1 MSVKNITVDHDNE
14 GRRVDNFL
22 FSNFKN
28 IPKSKIYKVIRKGE
42 VRVNSKRV
50 KPDTKLSKN
59 DLIRIPPNLINQE
72 KTLDINISKYA
83 FLKDRVIYDD
93 EDFLIF
99 NKPSNYAVH
108 SGTKNDHGLIDI
120 LRAVLKD
127 NSLNLCHRLDKETS
141 GCIVLSKNK
150 LFLKHFNGLL
160 RTKKITKTYLAIIC
174 GKLKKSITVTDKLI
188 ARRRNNIKT
197 SLVDDSGK
205 EALSIFNPI
214 KIYKNYTLVE
224 IEILTGKLHQIR
236 AHAESIKHPVLGDF
250 KYGNINLFK
259 EFYRLHPTFK
269 RLALHSQS
277 IAFLNI
283 DDQQHLFVA
292 DLSDDFQRVTK
303 IFS

>member
-14 GRRVDNFL
+14 GRRIDNFL

-72 KTLDINISKYA
+72 KNIDININKYA

-120 LRAVLKD
+120 LREVLKD
-127 NSLNLCHRLDKETS
+127 NSLNLCHRLDKGTS
-141 GCIVLSKNK
+141 GCLVIAKNQK
-150 LFLKHFNGLL
+150 FLGSFNNQLKQ
-160 RTKKITKTYLAIIC
+160 RKVKKIYHAIVKDFISEEMVIEDNIDTKTKGSFNKVSINKN
-174 GKLKKSITVTDKLI
+174 GKDAKSILKPLKKLDCSSLI
-188 ARRRNNIKT
+188 
-197 SLVDDSGK
+197 
-205 EALSIFNPI
+205 
-214 KIYKNYTLVE
+214 E
-224 IEILTGKLHQIR
+224 IEILTGRTHQIR
-236 AHAESIKHPVLGDF
+236 AQCEKINKNIANDK
-250 KYGNINLFK
+250 KYGCKDFNT
-259 EFYRLHPTFK
+259 RLKHSGIK
-269 RLALHSQS
+269 RLGLHSS
-277 IAFLNI
+277 EISFLDLENKI
-283 DDQQHLFVA
+283 NTFVA
-292 DLSDDFQRVTK
+292 DYDDQFEKMLSYLNT
-303 IFS
+303 

>member
-72 KTLDINISKYA
+72 KTLDINISKYV

-127 NSLNLCHRLDKETS
+127 NSLNLCHRLDKGTS
-141 GCIVLSKNK
+141 GCLVIAKNQK
-150 LFLKHFNGLL
+150 FLGSFNNQLKQ
-160 RTKKITKTYLAIIC
+160 RKVKKIYHAIVKDFISEEMVIEDSIDTNTK
-174 GKLKKSITVTDKLI
+174 GSFNKVSINK
-188 ARRRNNIKT
+188 N
-197 SLVDDSGK
+197 GK
-205 EALSIFNPI
+205 EAKSILKPLKKLDCSSLI
-214 KIYKNYTLVE
+214 E
-224 IEILTGKLHQIR
+224 IEILTGRTHQIR
-236 AHAESIKHPVLGDF
+236 AQCEKINKNIANDK
-250 KYGNINLFK
+250 KYGCK
-259 EFYRLHPTFK
+259 EFNTRLKHSGIK
-269 RLALHSQS
+269 RLGLHSS
-277 IAFLNI
+277 EISFFDLENKI
-283 DDQQHLFVA
+283 NTFVA
-292 DLSDDFQRVTK
+292 DYDDQFKKMLSYLNT
-303 IFS
+303 

>member
-14 GRRVDNFL
+14 GRRIDNFL

-72 KTLDINISKYA
+72 KTLDINISKYV

-127 NSLNLCHRLDKETS
+127 NSLNLCHRLDKGTS
-141 GCIVLSKNK
+141 GCLVIAKNQK
-150 LFLKHFNGLL
+150 FLGSFNNQLKQ
-160 RTKKITKTYLAIIC
+160 RKVKKIYHAIVKDFISEEMVIEDSIDTNTK
-174 GKLKKSITVTDKLI
+174 GSFNKVSINK
-188 ARRRNNIKT
+188 N
-197 SLVDDSGK
+197 GK
-205 EALSIFNPI
+205 EAKSILKPLKKLDCSSLI
-214 KIYKNYTLVE
+214 E
-224 IEILTGKLHQIR
+224 IEILTGRTHQIR
-236 AHAESIKHPVLGDF
+236 AQCEKINKNIANDK
-250 KYGNINLFK
+250 KYGCKDFNT
-259 EFYRLHPTFK
+259 RLKHSGIK
-269 RLALHSQS
+269 RLGLHSS
-277 IAFLNI
+277 EISFLDLENKI
-283 DDQQHLFVA
+283 NTFVA
-292 DLSDDFQRVTK
+292 DYDDQFEKMLSYLNT
-303 IFS
+303 

>member
-14 GRRVDNFL
+14 GRRIDNFL

-72 KTLDINISKYA
+72 KTLDINISKYV

-127 NSLNLCHRLDKETS
+127 NSLNLCHRLDKGTS
-141 GCIVLSKNK
+141 GCMVIAKNQK
-150 LFLKHFNGLL
+150 FLGSFNNQLKQ
-160 RTKKITKTYLAIIC
+160 RKVKKIYHAIVKGFISEEMVIEDSIDTNTK
-174 GKLKKSITVTDKLI
+174 GSFNKVSINK
-188 ARRRNNIKT
+188 N
-197 SLVDDSGK
+197 GK
-205 EALSIFNPI
+205 EAKSILKPLKKLDCSSLI
-214 KIYKNYTLVE
+214 E
-224 IEILTGKLHQIR
+224 IEILTGRTHQIR
-236 AHAESIKHPVLGDF
+236 AQCEKINKNIANDK
-250 KYGNINLFK
+250 KYGCKDFNT
-259 EFYRLHPTFK
+259 RLKHSGIK
-269 RLALHSQS
+269 RLGLHSS
-277 IAFLNI
+277 EISFLDLENKI
-283 DDQQHLFVA
+283 NTFVA
-292 DLSDDFQRVTK
+292 DYDDQFEKMLSYLDT
-303 IFS
+303 

>member
-14 GRRVDNFL
+14 GRRIDNFL

-59 DLIRIPPNLINQE
+59 DLIRIPPNLIYQE

-127 NSLNLCHRLDKETS
+127 NSLNLCHRLDKGTS
-141 GCIVLSKNK
+141 GCLVIAKNQK
-150 LFLKHFNGLL
+150 FLGSFNNQLKQ
-160 RTKKITKTYLAIIC
+160 RKVKKIYHAIVKDFISEEMVIEDNIDTKTK
-174 GKLKKSITVTDKLI
+174 GSFNKVSINK
-188 ARRRNNIKT
+188 N
-197 SLVDDSGK
+197 GK
-205 EALSIFNPI
+205 EAKSILKPLKKLDCSSLI
-214 KIYKNYTLVE
+214 E
-224 IEILTGKLHQIR
+224 IEILTGRTHQIR
-236 AHAESIKHPVLGDF
+236 AQCEKINKNIANDK
-250 KYGNINLFK
+250 KYGCKDFNT
-259 EFYRLHPTFK
+259 RLKHSGIK
-269 RLALHSQS
+269 RLGLHSS
-277 IAFLNI
+277 EISFLDLENKI
-283 DDQQHLFVA
+283 NTFVA
-292 DLSDDFQRVTK
+292 DYDDQFEKMLSYLNT
-303 IFS
+303 

>member
-14 GRRVDNFL
+14 GRRIDNFL

-72 KTLDINISKYA
+72 KNIDININKYA

-127 NSLNLCHRLDKETS
+127 NSLNLCHRLDKGTS
-141 GCIVLSKNK
+141 GCLVIAKNQK
-150 LFLKHFNGLL
+150 FLGSFNNQLKQ
-160 RTKKITKTYLAIIC
+160 RKVKKIYHAIVKDFISEEMVIEDNIDTKTK
-174 GKLKKSITVTDKLI
+174 GSFNKVSINK
-188 ARRRNNIKT
+188 N
-197 SLVDDSGK
+197 GK
-205 EALSIFNPI
+205 EAKSILKPLKKLDCSSLI
-214 KIYKNYTLVE
+214 E
-224 IEILTGKLHQIR
+224 IEILTGRTHQIR
-236 AHAESIKHPVLGDF
+236 AQCEKINKNIANDK
-250 KYGNINLFK
+250 KYGCKDFNT
-259 EFYRLHPTFK
+259 RLKHSGIK
-269 RLALHSQS
+269 RLGLHSS
-277 IAFLNI
+277 EISFLDLENKI
-283 DDQQHLFVA
+283 NTFVA
-292 DLSDDFQRVTK
+292 DYDDQFEKMLSYLNT
-303 IFS
+303 

>member
-14 GRRVDNFL
+14 GRRIDNFL

-72 KTLDINISKYA
+72 KILDINISKYA

-127 NSLNLCHRLDKETS
+127 NSLNLCHRLDKGTS
-141 GCIVLSKNK
+141 GCLVIAKNQK
-150 LFLKHFNGLL
+150 FLGSFNNQLKQ
-160 RTKKITKTYLAIIC
+160 RKVKKIYHAIVKDFISEEMVIEDSINTNTK
-174 GKLKKSITVTDKLI
+174 GSFNKVSITKD
-188 ARRRNNIKT
+188 
-197 SLVDDSGK
+197 GK
-205 EALSIFNPI
+205 EAKSILKPLKKLDCSSLI
-214 KIYKNYTLVE
+214 E
-224 IEILTGKLHQIR
+224 IEILTGRTHQIR
-236 AHAESIKHPVLGDF
+236 AQCEKINKNIANDK
-250 KYGNINLFK
+250 KYGCKDFNT
-259 EFYRLHPTFK
+259 RLKHSGIK
-269 RLALHSQS
+269 RLGLHSS
-277 IAFLNI
+277 EISFLDLENKI
-283 DDQQHLFVA
+283 NTFVA
-292 DLSDDFQRVTK
+292 DYDDQFEKMLSYLNT
-303 IFS
+303 

>member
-14 GRRVDNFL
+14 GRRIDNFL

-59 DLIRIPPNLINQE
+59 DLIRIPPNLIYQE

-127 NSLNLCHRLDKETS
+127 NSLNLCHRLDKGTS
-141 GCIVLSKNK
+141 GCLVIAKNQK
-150 LFLKHFNGLL
+150 FLGSFNNQLKQ
-160 RTKKITKTYLAIIC
+160 RKVKKIYHAIVKDFISEEMVIEDNIDTKTK
-174 GKLKKSITVTDKLI
+174 GSFNKVSINK
-188 ARRRNNIKT
+188 N
-197 SLVDDSGK
+197 GK
-205 EALSIFNPI
+205 EAKSILKPLKKLDCSSLI
-214 KIYKNYTLVE
+214 E
-224 IEILTGKLHQIR
+224 IEILTGRTHQIR
-236 AHAESIKHPVLGDF
+236 AQCEKINKNIANDK
-250 KYGNINLFK
+250 KYGCKDFNT
-259 EFYRLHPTFK
+259 RLKHSGIK
-269 RLALHSQS
+269 RLGLHSS
-277 IAFLNI
+277 EITFLDLENKI
-283 DDQQHLFVA
+283 NTFVA
-292 DLSDDFQRVTK
+292 DYDDQFEKMLSYLNT
-303 IFS
+303 

>member
-14 GRRVDNFL
+14 GRRIDNFL

-72 KTLDINISKYA
+72 KTLCINMNKYA

-108 SGTKNDHGLIDI
+108 SGTKNDHGLIDT

-127 NSLNLCHRLDKETS
+127 NSLNLCHRLDKGTS
-141 GCIVLSKNK
+141 GCLVIAKNQK
-150 LFLKHFNGLL
+150 FLGSFNNQLKQ
-160 RTKKITKTYLAIIC
+160 RKVKKIYHAIVKDFISEEMVLEDSINTNTK
-174 GKLKKSITVTDKLI
+174 GSFNKVSINK
-188 ARRRNNIKT
+188 N
-197 SLVDDSGK
+197 GK
-205 EALSIFNPI
+205 EAKSILKPLKKLDCSSLI
-214 KIYKNYTLVE
+214 E
-224 IEILTGKLHQIR
+224 IEILTGRTHQIR
-236 AHAESIKHPVLGDF
+236 AQCEKINKNIANDK
-250 KYGNINLFK
+250 KYGCKDFNT
-259 EFYRLHPTFK
+259 RLKDSGIK
-269 RLALHSQS
+269 RLGLHSS
-277 IAFLNI
+277 EISFLDLENKINTFIADY
-283 DDQQHLFVA
+283 DDQFEKM
-292 DLSDDFQRVTK
+292 LSYLNT
-303 IFS
+303 

>member
-50 KPDTKLSKN
+50 KPDTKLLKN

-72 KTLDINISKYA
+72 NTLDINISKYA

-127 NSLNLCHRLDKETS
+127 NSLNLCHRLDKGTS
-141 GCIVLSKNK
+141 GCLVIAKNQKFLSFFNNQ
-150 LFLKHFNGLL
+150 LKQ
-160 RTKKITKTYLAIIC
+160 RKVKKIYHAIVKDFISQEMVIEDSIDTNTK
-174 GKLKKSITVTDKLI
+174 GSFNKV
-188 ARRRNNIKT
+188 
-197 SLVDDSGK
+197 SLNKNGK
-205 EALSIFNPI
+205 EAKSILKPLKKLDCSSLI
-214 KIYKNYTLVE
+214 E
-224 IEILTGKLHQIR
+224 IEILTGRTHQIR
-236 AHAESIKHPVLGDF
+236 AQCEKINKNIANDK
-250 KYGNINLFK
+250 KYGCKDFNT
-259 EFYRLHPTFK
+259 RLKHSGIK
-269 RLALHSQS
+269 RLGLHSS
-277 IAFLNI
+277 EISFLDLENKI
-283 DDQQHLFVA
+283 NTFVA
-292 DLSDDFQRVTK
+292 DYDDQFEKMLSYLNT
-303 IFS
+303 

>member
-14 GRRVDNFL
+14 GRRIDNFL

-72 KTLDINISKYA
+72 KTLCINMNKYA

-108 SGTKNDHGLIDI
+108 SGTKNDHGLIDT

-127 NSLNLCHRLDKETS
+127 NSLNLCHRLDKGTS
-141 GCIVLSKNK
+141 GCLVIAKNQK
-150 LFLKHFNGLL
+150 FLGSFNNQLKQ
-160 RTKKITKTYLAIIC
+160 RKVKKIYHAIVKDFISEEMVLEDSINTNTK
-174 GKLKKSITVTDKLI
+174 GSFNKVSINK
-188 ARRRNNIKT
+188 N
-197 SLVDDSGK
+197 GK
-205 EALSIFNPI
+205 EAKSILKPLKKLDCCSLI
-214 KIYKNYTLVE
+214 E
-224 IEILTGKLHQIR
+224 IEILTGRTHQIR
-236 AHAESIKHPVLGDF
+236 AQCEKINKNIANDK
-250 KYGNINLFK
+250 KYGCKDFNT
-259 EFYRLHPTFK
+259 RLKDSGIK
-269 RLALHSQS
+269 RLGLHSS
-277 IAFLNI
+277 EISFLDLENKINTFIADY
-283 DDQQHLFVA
+283 DDQFEKM
-292 DLSDDFQRVTK
+292 LSYLNT
-303 IFS
+303 

>member
-72 KTLDINISKYA
+72 KILDINISKYA

-127 NSLNLCHRLDKETS
+127 NSLNLCHRLDKGTS
-141 GCIVLSKNK
+141 GCLVIAKNQKFLGSFNNQLKQRKVKKIYHAIVKDFISEEMVIEDSIDTNTKGSFNKVSISKN
-150 LFLKHFNGLL
+150 
-160 RTKKITKTYLAIIC
+160 
-174 GKLKKSITVTDKLI
+174 
-188 ARRRNNIKT
+188 
-197 SLVDDSGK
+197 GK
-205 EALSIFNPI
+205 EAKSILKPLKKLDCSSLI
-214 KIYKNYTLVE
+214 E
-224 IEILTGKLHQIR
+224 IEILTGRTHQIR
-236 AHAESIKHPVLGDF
+236 AQCEKINKNIANDK
-250 KYGNINLFK
+250 KYGCKDFNT
-259 EFYRLHPTFK
+259 RLKHSGIK
-269 RLALHSQS
+269 RLGLHSS
-277 IAFLNI
+277 EISFLDLENKI
-283 DDQQHLFVA
+283 NTFVA
-292 DLSDDFQRVTK
+292 DYDDQFEKMLSYLNT
-303 IFS
+303 